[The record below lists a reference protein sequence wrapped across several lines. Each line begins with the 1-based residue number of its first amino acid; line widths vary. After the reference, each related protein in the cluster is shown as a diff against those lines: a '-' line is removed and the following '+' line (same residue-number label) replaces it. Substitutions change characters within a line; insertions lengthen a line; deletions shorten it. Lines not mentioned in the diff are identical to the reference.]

1 MVNIRGE
8 AWKEA
13 KIVAVSAVETRS
25 GDSEEPVIGRNR
37 ASYRAG
43 LWNAARFVSQQW
55 AESCQ
60 RWQEV
65 WSSLEPPPRLGE
77 IPGSTL
83 TAIGIGGHKWD
94 CFTHLSG

>member
-13 KIVAVSAVETRS
+13 KIVAVSAVEPRS

-37 ASYRAG
+37 ARYRAE
-43 LWNAARFVSQQW
+43 LWNSARLVSQQW

-60 RWQEV
+60 RWREV
-65 WSSLEPPPRLGE
+65 WPSLAPPLNLAKFLEAP
-77 IPGSTL
+77 
-83 TAIGIGGHKWD
+83 
-94 CFTHLSG
+94 